1 MVVLVAAIFTAA
13 FTLMFAE
20 TRDVVREEAWDKATK
35 TIEGAVLHIDNT
47 LHRTEVAANN
57 MLVVIESHL
66 DEPDLM
72 FDLSRQV
79 LQSNPELTGCSISFE
94 PYFFKEKGRYF
105 SAYSYNDG
113 DSIQTE
119 QEGTD
124 NYQYHCMDWYL
135 IPKLLNKPYWIEPFF
150 EDAEEGIVVKDIFT
164 SYSQPIHDARGT
176 HVCQYLC

>member
-1 MVVLVAAIFTAA
+1 MKWLIRFVRSSLSRRLGFWVVVLVAAIFTAA

-79 LQSNPELTGCSISFE
+79 RPLFLGLFLQ
-94 PYFFKEKGRYF
+94 R
-105 SAYSYNDG
+105 
-113 DSIQTE
+113 
-119 QEGTD
+119 
-124 NYQYHCMDWYL
+124 
-135 IPKLLNKPYWIEPFF
+135 
-150 EDAEEGIVVKDIFT
+150 
-164 SYSQPIHDARGT
+164 R
-176 HVCQYLC
+176 